1 MTDRFWFSL
10 EEVALLVHACVTV
23 VEVKE
28 FAHVQEVGVV
38 QWGVEGDWVDLEGL
52 VDSDIVGV
60 ATLTYQPYELV
71 V

>member
-1 MTDRFWFSL
+1 M
-10 EEVALLVHACVTV
+10 HACVTV